1 MNTFAHDLQL
11 TTQSLRQK
19 QPAKPLLAV
28 YALAKYL
35 FTLSQAFKGGHLHR

>member
-1 MNTFAHDLQL
+1 MNTFARDLQL

-35 FTLSQAFKGGHLHR
+35 FTLSQAFIGRH